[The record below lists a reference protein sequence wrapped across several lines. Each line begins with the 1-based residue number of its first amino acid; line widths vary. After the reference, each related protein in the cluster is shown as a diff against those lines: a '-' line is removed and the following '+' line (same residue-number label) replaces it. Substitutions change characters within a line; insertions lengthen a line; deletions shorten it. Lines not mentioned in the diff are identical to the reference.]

1 MPELERG
8 IELATQTGVSFEW
21 LITGRG
27 PMVAQ
32 DLAVREAAFPYAS
45 AEHRKL
51 LDLFNKLSPKRRK
64 ALIDLPGN

>member
-1 MPELERG
+1 MADHRPRADG
-8 IELATQTGVSFEW
+8 GA
-21 LITGRG
+21 
-27 PMVAQ
+27 AQ